1 MWKRLSI
8 LSSLIWSCFNNHAA
22 HTCAH
27 SLWRRQ
33 IGDKIDTHIPWARKH
48 FFASTT
54 VLRVIVCFLL
64 GFVSLFLFI
73 VLFSSGHR
81 WPYFV
86 SWNFSFVISF
96 SSRRRSGLVL
106 SLRHFHVHASSVLRF
121 VDCATCKTPIRQ
133 LFPPS
138 LHQAHTG
145 QNNTAKKVTEVVSV
159 LKDALA
165 KIENKSEEQQP
176 STSKGGFRGW
186 PRGPWRPL
194 FLWNFVWFK

>member
-8 LSSLIWSCFNNHAA
+8 LSSLIWSCCNNHAA

-86 SWNFSFVISF
+86 SWNFSFIISF

-133 LFPPS
+133 LFAAFVASGSHRPKQYGEKGDAGGVCFKGRS
-138 LHQAHTG
+138 C
-145 QNNTAKKVTEVVSV
+145 QNWK
-159 LKDALA
+159 
-165 KIENKSEEQQP
+165 
-176 STSKGGFRGW
+176 
-186 PRGPWRPL
+186 
-194 FLWNFVWFK
+194 

>member
-33 IGDKIDTHIPWARKH
+33 IGDKIDTHISWPRKH

-54 VLRVIVCFLL
+54 VLRVIVCRLR
-64 GFVSLFLFI
+64 GVASLFRFI

-86 SWNFSFVISF
+86 SWNFPFVISF
-96 SSRRRSGLVL
+96 SSRRRNGLVL
-106 SLRHFHVHASSVLRF
+106 SLRHFHVHASSVLTLRSN
-121 VDCATCKTPIRQ
+121 DATATRTSLKKWNLVFSVFIAIIPTHLFCQ
-133 LFPPS
+133 L
-138 LHQAHTG
+138 
-145 QNNTAKKVTEVVSV
+145 
-159 LKDALA
+159 
-165 KIENKSEEQQP
+165 
-176 STSKGGFRGW
+176 
-186 PRGPWRPL
+186 
-194 FLWNFVWFK
+194 